1 MKDFIFGFSSFIIL
15 YLFAFVA
22 VFGTKSL
29 LVYLKILPLKSQSP
43 VKKTKKAKTRQP
55 IRSITINPN
64 DVDRIYV
71 KRNTPNSD

>member
-1 MKDFIFGFSSFIIL
+1 MLDFIFGLTCFLVVYLISFI
-15 YLFAFVA
+15 A

-29 LVYLKILPLKSQSP
+29 LLYLKILPIKQP
-43 VKKTKKAKTRQP
+43 TKNTKPKPKKRTK

-71 KRNTPNSD
+71 RRNTNNSD